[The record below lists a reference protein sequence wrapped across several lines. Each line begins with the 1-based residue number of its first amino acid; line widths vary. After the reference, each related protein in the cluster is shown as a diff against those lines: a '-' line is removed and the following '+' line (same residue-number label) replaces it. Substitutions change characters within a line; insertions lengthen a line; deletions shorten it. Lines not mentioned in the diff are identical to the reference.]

1 MNKRLSNIALAAGL
15 ATLLST
21 GAVAQTKKAE
31 TGLVGIKLYDTG
43 LRLVSI
49 YGSPDDIQ
57 AVSFGGGAVGPGG
70 GGAGGAAGRGAGPG
84 GVPTGAGGGKAGPM
98 GMEGF
103 DFSFGNAL
111 LRQGSQGSGD
121 LMMDPNFGKP
131 PGGGGAAGGGG
142 STGPGGSGGGAGL
155 GGGGTGTT
163 EKVVFT
169 RWVYK
174 RNGSQ
179 YGFILDKFNRV
190 VQIEAIGLS
199 NAKVR
204 TSTGLGFGSSFA
216 SIIKTYGAPDGYEL
230 MGENLVVRYLVRNKV
245 AFRLSRLGPDKPHVV
260 TGVVVAAGKA

>member
-1 MNKRLSNIALAAGL
+1 MNIRITNVALAAGL
-15 ATLLST
+15 AALVST
-21 GAVAQTKKAE
+21 GALAQTKKAE

-57 AVSFGGGAVGPGG
+57 AVSFGGGAIGPGG
-70 GGAGGAAGRGAGPG
+70 GGGAAGRGAGPG
-84 GVPTGAGGGKAGPM
+84 GVPGAPGGGKNGPM
-98 GMEGF
+98 GMEAF
-103 DFSFGNAL
+103 DFSFGTTL

-131 PGGGGAAGGGG
+131 PGGGGAGPGAGP
-142 STGPGGSGGGAGL
+142 TGPGGGGAAGL
-155 GGGGTGTT
+155 GGGGAGTT
-163 EKVVFT
+163 QKVIFT

-174 RNGSQ
+174 RAGSQ

-199 NAKVR
+199 SSKVR

-230 MGENLVVRYLVRNKV
+230 MGDNLVVRYLIRNKV

-260 TGVVVAAGKA
+260 TGVVVAGGKT